1 MGQPTRATRPRP
13 WCTPVTH
20 LELGERVRR
29 LNLDLGSRARHRLR
43 NALHGRTAP
52 ARFHPYTESDAKDVA
67 NCHRPA
73 GRGRFRM
80 LHARAR
86 RRRHPLG
93 LEGLMSCPPLFATK
107 QDSLPGKFEVRTSD
121 FCSCDSALSPP
132 QQACCVAAM
141 ADFIYDDLE
150 PANIAAAQVLIAAG
164 RPHMPFLVSPAPN
177 TCERTPPAAER
188 AGRKRHV
195 FVCMCVCVCVYVCC
209 GGSIASSSNLSAPAL
224 TPACCLAVRASCW
237 ERFCWWC

>member
-13 WCTPVTH
+13 WRTPVTH

-52 ARFHPYTESDAKDVA
+52 ARFHPHTESDAKDVA

-86 RRRHPLG
+86 RRRHLLG
-93 LEGLMSCPPLFATK
+93 FHNFEDELSSNFATK
-107 QDSLPGKFEVRTSD
+107 QSLPRKFEGRTSE
-121 FCSCDSALSPP
+121 FCSCDSALSQP
-132 QQACCVAAM
+132 QQRRLAAM

-224 TPACCLAVRASCW
+224 TAACCLAVRASCW
-237 ERFCWWC
+237 ERFSWWC